1 MPTRTSHSHV
11 TFRRPF
17 RLTGMD
23 TAAPA
28 GSYKVDLEEER
39 LDTLTVEAWRQTAL
53 ILQITTTGIT
63 EHLTVDPQELR
74 NALSR
79 DRDDVIACAAPPHQ
93 RTRELLRLRRS

>member
-1 MPTRTSHSHV
+1 MPTRISHSHI

-17 RLTGMD
+17 QLTGMD

-28 GSYKVDLEEER
+28 GSYKIDREEER
-39 LDTLTVEAWRQTAL
+39 LDTLTAEAWRQTAL
-53 ILQITTTGIT
+53 ILQIATAGIT

-79 DRDDVIACAAPPHQ
+79 DRDGATDCAAPP
-93 RTRELLRLRRS
+93 RPPARELLRLRHS